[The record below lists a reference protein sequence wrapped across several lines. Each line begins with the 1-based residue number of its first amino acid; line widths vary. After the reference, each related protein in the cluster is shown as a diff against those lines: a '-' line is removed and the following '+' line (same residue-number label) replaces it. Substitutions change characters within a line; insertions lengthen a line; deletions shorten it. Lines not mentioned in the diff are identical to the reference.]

1 MGPRPREIRP
11 PNASAS
17 RCLVAAA
24 LRRYPAAGRTGRGTR
39 PLGTLILGGCVT
51 YRTSLP
57 RGWARSVSNVLSLG
71 AGSVASA
78 GHALLG
84 GEPGQDAAVL
94 GFLLYVVGCP
104 EGYRLDGLR
113 RVVAI
118 VRREDPAAHEEKV
131 RHLVRAA
138 VAVDHRLVRIV
149 AHDVGA
155 HFVCGEVVGW
165 Q

>member
-1 MGPRPREIRP
+1 MMVIVKRLLATR
-11 PNASAS
+11 
-17 RCLVAAA
+17 
-24 LRRYPAAGRTGRGTR
+24 RGTR

-57 RGWARSVSNVLSLG
+57 RSVSNAPSIG

-78 GHALLG
+78 GHALLD

-104 EGYRLDGLR
+104 EGYRLDGFR